1 MRLALLNGGGV
12 PVIDNGSIDAALAQ
26 AMELV
31 LDSIAGVGSS
41 RR

>member
-1 MRLALLNGGGV
+1 MRAEARGV
-12 PVIDNGSIDAALAQ
+12 PVIDNANIDAALAQ

-31 LDSIAGVGSS
+31 LDSIAEVGSS